1 LLYQHRIPTY
11 IGRFRWLI
19 FCIGRESPTS
29 SRLVVASKSVQQVFE
44 ISAPG
49 MVGRPDSR
57 SRSAST
63 TCGGMCHAGM
73 PPCAAAAWPAAV
85 DNVLTV
91 GLRAN
96 VSQRRSA
103 AGPCRH
109 SLRRQAPR
117 VGWGACRHVG
127 GGLFCQFNSE
137 VVLFVNE
144 LGRVV
149 LLTKIRYLDAI
160 AGRRCSCSVA
170 TRIAFDCSTLI
181 GPIEA

>member
-1 LLYQHRIPTY
+1 
-11 IGRFRWLI
+11 
-19 FCIGRESPTS
+19 
-29 SRLVVASKSVQQVFE
+29 VQQVFE

-117 VGWGACRHVG
+117 VGWGACRHAI
-127 GGLFCQFNSE
+127 GGLFCQFDSE
-137 VVLFVNE
+137 VVLFVNK
-144 LGRVV
+144 LGRRGLFCQKFESWVSYV
-149 LLTKIRYLDAI
+149 EKTKKSCDHVIENLKEIVHGVQRKMA
-160 AGRRCSCSVA
+160 CS
-170 TRIAFDCSTLI
+170 
-181 GPIEA
+181 G